1 MNTVYILQGLQA
13 SGKSTWAKE
22 WVSQDPAERVIISK
36 DDIRYGLGHKFEEKL
51 EPLVK
56 TIFDSAVK
64 AAMLNE
70 VDIAIDN
77 TNLYPQHVNHII
89 DLIKEN
95 NSIPTQP
102 RYNWHFVRFYSEPT
116 TCLTRDSR
124 RSDRV
129 GEDVIRKF
137 YFDNE
142 QLIKTFDPYHNPISL
157 IPAVVKVYNGM
168 ELKWEGYCSS
178 ESHLLILIE
187 KYDNPRLKITDC
199 SGTLFY
205 MNTETGAVGAELY
218 HIEQFKKQISH
229 NK

>member
-22 WVSQDPAERVIISK
+22 WVSQDPAGRVIISK

-56 TIFDSAVK
+56 TIFDYSVK

-77 TNLYPQHVNHII
+77 TNLYPHHVNHIVN
-89 DLIKEN
+89 LIKEN

-187 KYDNPRLKITDC
+187 KYNNPRLKITDC

-218 HIEQFKKQISH
+218 HIEQFKKRISN

>member
-22 WVSQDPAERVIISK
+22 WVSQDPAGRVIISK

-51 EPLVK
+51 EPLVN
-56 TIFDSAVK
+56 TIFDCAVK
-64 AAMLNE
+64 ASMLNE

-142 QLIKTFDPYHNPISL
+142 QLIKTFDAYHNPISL

-168 ELKWEGYCSS
+168 ELKWEGYCTS

-187 KYDNPRLKITDC
+187 KYNNPRLKITDC

-218 HIEQFKKQISH
+218 HIEQFKKQISD

>member
-22 WVSQDPAERVIISK
+22 WVSQDPTSRVIISK

-56 TIFDSAVK
+56 TIFDCAVK

-89 DLIKEN
+89 ELIKAN
-95 NSIPTQP
+95 NSIHTQP
-102 RYNWHFVRFYSEPT
+102 RYRWDFVRFYSEPT

-142 QLIKTFDPYHNPISL
+142 QLIKTFDAYHNPISL

-187 KYDNPRLKITDC
+187 KYNNPRLKITDC

-218 HIEQFKKQISH
+218 HIEQFKKQISD

>member
-22 WVSQDPAERVIISK
+22 WVNQDPTRRVIISK

-56 TIFDSAVK
+56 TIFDCAVK
-64 AAMLNE
+64 ASMLNE

-77 TNLYPQHVNHII
+77 TNLYPQHVNHIV
-89 DLIKEN
+89 DLIKDN

-102 RYNWHFVRFYSEPT
+102 RYRWDFVRFYSEPT

-137 YFDNE
+137 YTDNE
-142 QLIKTFDPYHNPISL
+142 QLIKTVDAYHNPISL

-178 ESHLLILIE
+178 HYDFLELIK

-205 MNTETGAVGAELY
+205 LNTETGCVGAEARFIDEHLLT
-218 HIEQFKKQISH
+218 K
-229 NK
+229 